1 MQICKESSHL
11 AKNCP
16 CGWITPHVQNLPVQ
30 DRPEVPSAPQ
40 SVQPNLHASQELISQ
55 PPSPQDSPSYSSQSS
70 QSSSSSS
77 ESSSSPVSAVSPSYS
92 PNLDPVLSGDD
103 SDNVDITKSV
113 PVTDSLP
120 PPPRNSTTGSDE
132 EIAQAVMSDANML
145 NSSMQSTDVDVDP
158 DLYSTKR
165 SAETF
170 PVRKNFNN
178 SHNGF

>member
-55 PPSPQDSPSYSSQSS
+55 PPSPQSL
-70 QSSSSSS
+70 SSSS

-120 PPPRNSTTGSDE
+120 PPPRNSTTDSDE
-132 EIAQAVMSDANML
+132 EMAQAVISDANML
-145 NSSMQSTDVDVDP
+145 NSSMQSTDVDGDP

-165 SAETF
+165 SAKTSDREFTI
-170 PVRKNFNN
+170 VSRKKKR
-178 SHNGF
+178 